1 MSDVADG
8 SGPVPRRSPRSSDG
22 GAPVSGALA
31 IVLAVVA
38 VVAGFFILRSISG
51 DDKKQFDLQSAGTGA
66 PSGGENNAPESTV
79 PTSTASTL
87 PTSTTTTIV
96 TDGATV
102 VVANANGQ
110 GGSAAT
116 MSTALEVAGFTMGD
130 AMDASDASRCEWRNS
145 PGAPL
150 PRLSQQPALD
160 DELRHRRGDVGVGNS
175 LGVACD
181 ARGQLRRTVDQR
193 RFRAKHLREPDPDR
207 HRAADR
213 SVEGRLTGEQRS
225 GAPVERCFVR
235 RHVAECNRP
244 DPADPARYLG
254 PGSVRLLGRRRARC
268 RE

>member
-31 IVLAVVA
+31 IVLAVIA

-66 PSGGENNAPESTV
+66 PSGGENNAPESTA
-79 PTSTASTL
+79 PSSTASTL

-116 MSTALEVAGFTMGD
+116 MATALEVAGFTMGD
-130 AMDASDASRCEWRNS
+130 AMDASDATGNLETTVIYYDPAQPAAQPVAESVNLVMGG
-145 PGAPL
+145 GATVLPL
-150 PRLSQQPALD
+150 PGGTPPVASGSIDGAGVLLMLGLDKAGKTLEELNPTANTQP
-160 DELRHRRGDVGVGNS
+160 VVVTN
-175 LGVACD
+175 
-181 ARGQLRRTVDQR
+181 
-193 RFRAKHLREPDPDR
+193 PP
-207 HRAADR
+207 
-213 SVEGRLTGEQRS
+213 LTS
-225 GAPVERCFVR
+225 AP
-235 RHVAECNRP
+235 A
-244 DPADPARYLG
+244 G
-254 PGSVRLLGRRRARC
+254 
-268 RE
+268 